1 MNQTALNNIK
11 VNTYINGKEHPK
23 GGGYS
28 IIPLETITTY
38 HQWRQSIHLSEV
50 EYIIPKSKAIK
61 SINIK
66 NQQN

>member
-1 MNQTALNNIK
+1 MNQIALNNIK

-28 IIPLETITTY
+28 IVPLEVISSY
-38 HQWRQSIHLSEV
+38 DQWRKSIHLSDV

-61 SINIK
+61 SINLK

>member
-1 MNQTALNNIK
+1 MAQAKLNNIK
-11 VNTYINGKEHPK
+11 VSTCINGEPHPK

-28 IIPLETITTY
+28 IIPLEVIPTY
-38 HQWRQSIHLSEV
+38 HQWRQSIHLSDV